1 MEGLHSY
8 MLSKLRMLW
17 LSAPEPISDPATRS
31 DEGREL
37 GQMQEIWM
45 SKGVEG
51 NRSGVLDTM
60 KPGEKADRATAGRT
74 PVPYSGVKWGKLS
87 RRWDAT
93 FGRRIHGEM
102 AGLIRHRSPPP

>member
-60 KPGEKADRATAGRT
+60 KPGGGKRIGRRQGALRYRT
-74 PVPYSGVKWGKLS
+74 PG
-87 RRWDAT
+87 
-93 FGRRIHGEM
+93 
-102 AGLIRHRSPPP
+102 